1 MEDEEARP
9 ELVGTSVP
17 DGGHAGQEL
26 GRVRRLFDT
35 PPTAVK
41 PAAATPPRWD
51 FETPTWREVV
61 EYLLVGETDA
71 AAAEGTPAEPL
82 QPLNARAFEWRHT
95 VSTRLDGGGLRR
107 FQAEV
112 LAHGL
117 LGRDAF
123 ALAPTG
129 SGKSLAFQLP
139 SLAANLSTRALAYCI
154 AAHSRYS
161 ASHSHTSAL

>member
-9 ELVGTSVP
+9 ELVGMSVP

-26 GRVRRLFDT
+26 GRLRRLFDT

-51 FETPTWREVV
+51 LETPTWREVV

-112 LAHGL
+112 LADGL

-129 SGKSLAFQLP
+129 QLP